1 MCCSLYI
8 PSQVQQALSRNFK
21 GRTVIVIAHRL
32 STVERADRIIVI
44 NKGSVLEQGTHQ
56 ELLAKGGLYAKLVR
70 KQMVQD
76 ERKERK
82 RTCSQTRFSK
92 KKAALSDDKEV
103 VDQAQSQSQNGS
115 NPHSSVLEP
124 PQDSE
129 EESVSMHGSNSSIN
143 STGESSSQ

>member
-1 MCCSLYI
+1 M
-8 PSQVQQALSRNFK
+8 
-21 GRTVIVIAHRL
+21 
-32 STVERADRIIVI
+32 
-44 NKGSVLEQGTHQ
+44 LEQGTHQ
-56 ELLAKGGLYAKLVR
+56 ELLARGGLYAKLVR

-82 RTCSQTRFSK
+82 RPRSQSRLSK
-92 KKAALSDDKEV
+92 KKAALSDDKEEEV